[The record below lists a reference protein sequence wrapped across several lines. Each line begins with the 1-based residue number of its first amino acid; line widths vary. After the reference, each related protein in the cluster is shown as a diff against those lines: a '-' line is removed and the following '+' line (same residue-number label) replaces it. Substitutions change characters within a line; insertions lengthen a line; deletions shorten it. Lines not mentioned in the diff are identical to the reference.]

1 MGEREGRSLPAG
13 EFEPLGV
20 QAHRGVVL
28 VQGQEHRH
36 RDHVPLKALVAEQ
49 EAAGESALH
58 ELSRP
63 VGRLAGTRE
72 LRGNQH
78 HQEAAAETVLGR
90 PVGNPRE
97 PLAGHRVQARVE
109 PSPHDQLRLEPLS
122 QRRFAGIDAL
132 NCSLQCV
139 CGFEQVDFLC
149 EVRIGERERDLRRGG
164 AGTMKL
170 SRRQAFHVLLAPMS
184 GRLHR
189 NSTSLAIPAC
199 NSSQCRRAIAAPR

>member
-1 MGEREGRSLPAG
+1 MLSVRRAGEDQRLDRLGQLAALGEHLGQVGIREAERGRGVQGRSGVGFCLRQVAATKQRKGAERRRVGEREGRSLPAG

-36 RDHVPLKALVAEQ
+36 RDHVPLKALVTEQ

-132 NCSLQCV
+132 KGSVQCV
-139 CGFEQVDFLC
+139 RGFE
-149 EVRIGERERDLRRGG
+149 
-164 AGTMKL
+164 
-170 SRRQAFHVLLAPMS
+170 
-184 GRLHR
+184 
-189 NSTSLAIPAC
+189 
-199 NSSQCRRAIAAPR
+199 